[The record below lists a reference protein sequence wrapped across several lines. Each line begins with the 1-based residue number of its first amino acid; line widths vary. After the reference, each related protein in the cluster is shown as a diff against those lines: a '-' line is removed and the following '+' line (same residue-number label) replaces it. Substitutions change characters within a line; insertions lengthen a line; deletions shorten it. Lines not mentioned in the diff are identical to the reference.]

1 MGLRSRSAAALALCA
16 LLLGAAGAFVL
27 GCTRQAL
34 RPRNLLLVLLDTTR
48 ADRLSCYGGATDTTP
63 AIDELARS
71 GARFEAAYS
80 QSSLTPVSA
89 ASVLTGTLPPRTGVR
104 SLFVVGGQA
113 LAPDVPSLFDELRGR
128 GLATAAF
135 VSAKPMGR
143 QYGLDRGFDVYDDD
157 LSETA
162 RRHGIERFADAPQRP
177 AEETTERALAWLGER
192 GREPFALLL
201 HWFDAHDPSFVPPR
215 EFLARRLQL
224 EQPASVGRTTAPQT
238 WPELYRPESLVQLY
252 AAEVAYMDSELARI
266 LGRLEELGV
275 RDDTLVC
282 VIADHGEAFGEHGFW
297 THGILYEEQLHV
309 PLVLAGPG
317 VPPGLE
323 VPSVVRLVDLAPTL
337 LELFGIPAGGAAH
350 DGRSLVPLLARGEP
364 QPPPGLPEVYAE
376 VHHAAEDRLQRDT
389 EMYSLRVG
397 EWKYIH
403 RPVNGRHELYDL
415 ARDPLELE
423 NLYTPEHAMGLALQT
438 RLLRMGAVDGAAP
451 SLEGIAPEELERLR
465 ALGYL

>member
-1 MGLRSRSAAALALCA
+1 MTLRSRTLWALATGALALACGREPA
-16 LLLGAAGAFVL
+16 E
-27 GCTRQAL
+27 
-34 RPRNLLLVLLDTTR
+34 PRNLLLVLLDTTR
-48 ADRLSCYGGATDTTP
+48 ADRLSCYGGAAGTTP
-63 AIDELARS
+63 TIDALAQS
-71 GARFEAAYS
+71 GTRFEVAYS

-89 ASVLTGTLPPRTGVR
+89 ASLMTGALPQRTGVR
-104 SLFVVGGQA
+104 SLFVVGGQT
-113 LAPDVPSLFDELRGR
+113 LAADVPSLFEELRGQ

-143 QYGLDRGFDVYDDD
+143 QYGLDRGFEVYDDD
-157 LSETA
+157 LTETA
-162 RRHGIERFADAPQRP
+162 ARHGIERFADAPQRP
-177 AEETTERALAWLGER
+177 AEETTERALAWLAEH

-215 EFLARRLQL
+215 EFLAEHLPL
-224 EQPASVGRTTAPQT
+224 EQPPGVGRTTSPQT

-252 AAEVAYMDSELARI
+252 AAEVAYMDRELGRVLAR
-266 LGRLEELGV
+266 LGELGV

-282 VIADHGEAFGEHGFW
+282 VIADHGEAFGEHDFW
-297 THGILYEEQLHV
+297 THGILYEEQLRV

-317 VPPGLE
+317 IPAGRDVS
-323 VPSVVRLVDLAPTL
+323 SVVRLVDLAPTL
-337 LELFGIPAGGAAH
+337 LEVFGSAVGGAAF
-350 DGRSLVPLLARGEP
+350 DGRSLVPLLAREAHEP
-364 QPPPGLPEVYAE
+364 ARLPEVYAE
-376 VHHAAEDRLQRDT
+376 VHHAAEDRLERDT
-389 EMYSLRVG
+389 EMYALRVG

-415 ARDPLELE
+415 ARDPLELV
-423 NLYTPEHAMGLALQT
+423 NLYAPDQAMALALQT